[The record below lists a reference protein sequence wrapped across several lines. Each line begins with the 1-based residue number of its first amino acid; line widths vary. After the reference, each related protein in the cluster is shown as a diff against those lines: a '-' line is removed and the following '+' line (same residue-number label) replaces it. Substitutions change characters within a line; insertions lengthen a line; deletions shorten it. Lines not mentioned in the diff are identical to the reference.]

1 MSQVRFIA
9 DLHFGHVNMAVK
21 RGFAAVEEHDEYIIS
36 QWNSV
41 VKKQD
46 LTWIL
51 GDVTMESANSYPL
64 LDRLNGRKK
73 VVLGNHDMPR
83 DIPELLKYVHSV
95 SGLTRYKGIWLSHC
109 PIHPMELDHRVH
121 RIIHGHIHENVVMQW
136 VTFLGFN
143 VFKRVDRRY
152 HGVSC
157 EQVDYT
163 PKTLAEL
170 GIKR

>member
-1 MSQVRFIA
+1 
-9 DLHFGHVNMAVK
+9 MAMK
-21 RGFAAVEEHDEYIIS
+21 RGFATVEEHDEYIIS

-51 GDVTMESANSYPL
+51 GDVTMESAKSYPL
-64 LDRLNGRKK
+64 LARLNGMKK
-73 VVLGNHDMPR
+73 VVLGNHDMPSH
-83 DIPELLKYVHSV
+83 IPELLKYVQCV

-109 PIHPMELDHRVH
+109 PVHPMELEHRVP
-121 RIIHGHIHENVVMQW
+121 RVIHGHIHENIVMKQI
-136 VTFLGFN
+136 TFMGFTI
-143 VFKRVDRRY
+143 FKRVDRRY

-163 PKTLAEL
+163 PKTLEQL

>member
-1 MSQVRFIA
+1 
-9 DLHFGHVNMAVK
+9 MALK
-21 RGFAAVEEHDEYIIS
+21 RGFATVEAHDEHIIT
-36 QWNSV
+36 QWNRV

-51 GDVTMESANSYPL
+51 GDVTMESAKPYPL
-64 LDRLNGRKK
+64 LSRLNGMKK
-73 VVLGNHDMPR
+73 VVLGNHDMPK

-109 PIHPMELDHRVH
+109 PVHPMELEHRV
-121 RIIHGHIHENVVMQW
+121 RRVIHGHIHENIVMKQI
-136 VTFLGFN
+136 TFMGFTI
-143 VFKRVDRRY
+143 FKRVDRRY

-170 GIKR
+170 GITR